1 MLEITDLVAGYG
13 EIRVLRKLSL
23 SVARGEIVT
32 VIGANG
38 AGKTTLLR
46 TISGLVSPVGGKIVF
61 DGAPIDGLR
70 PDLIVRRGLV
80 HCPEGRGVLKRM
92 SVGENLA
99 LGAYRLGPGDRSAGL
114 MKVFTLFP
122 RLKER
127 RSQLAVS
134 LSGGEQQMLAIGRAL
149 MAEPTLLML
158 DEPSLGLSP
167 LLVNEMFAVIGE
179 LRSLGVTILLVEQ
192 NAMQALQCADRAYV
206 IEDGGIALGGPAKE
220 LMGDARV
227 HEAYF
232 GSGVAS

>member
-1 MLEITDLVAGYG
+1 MLEIADLVAGYG
-13 EIRVLRKLSL
+13 DIPVLRGVSL
-23 SVARGEIVT
+23 SVERGEIVT

-46 TISGLVSPVGGKIVF
+46 TISGLVAPVAGQISL
-61 DGAPIDGLR
+61 DSAPIGGLR

-92 SVGENLA
+92 SVSENLE
-99 LGAYRLGPGDRSAGL
+99 LGSYRLGPGDHSANL
-114 MKVFTLFP
+114 RKVFGVFP

-127 RSQLAVS
+127 RSQYAAS

-149 MAEPTLLML
+149 MAEPRLLLL

-167 LLVNEMFAVIGE
+167 LLVAEMFSIIRE
-179 LRSLGVTILLVEQ
+179 LRGLGVTILLVEQ

-206 IEDGGIALGGPAKE
+206 IENGRIALEGTTSE

-227 HEAYF
+227 HDAYL
-232 GSGVAS
+232 GTGV